1 MRRQDEIPTVNI
13 DWWNYGGITRDV
25 LLAEVP
31 AAYIADYKV
40 QLAKGDRGRI
50 EGYVQMAQCGEGQ
63 QVTVTILEA
72 GISKTVK
79 TDANGRALR
88 SLPADKLKLWSP
100 GEPKL
105 YQVEIASIER
115 LCRSRYTRFS

>member
-1 MRRQDEIPTVNI
+1 MNT

-25 LLAEVP
+25 LLAEVS

-63 QVTVTILEA
+63 PVTVTIPEA

-100 GEPKL
+100 EEP
-105 YQVEIASIER
+105 SSNR
-115 LCRSRYTRFS
+115 PR